1 MSPGLEDAIR
11 HAKLTKLEKTIA
23 EYVLK
28 NIGEVSFMTV
38 AELAKALDV
47 SDTSII
53 RTTRA
58 MGFSGFSDFQ
68 RSIQQELRRKM
79 QDMNRPMS
87 PKDRVLSK
95 SAKRDVVNPAT
106 QGLGLVLGY
115 LNSALEN
122 NGREKLDKTIDIL
135 TGSRQKF
142 ICGYRGS
149 GAVIDFF
156 AQKLRLFLPMVHT
169 LRSADSETIERL
181 ADISSEDC
189 LFVCSFPRYN
199 HMAIQASG
207 MARRAGAK
215 VIALTDKVTSPIA
228 QDADISLL
236 ADVDFPGFCNTYVAP
251 LFICDLLLLL
261 LSEKINLE
269 ASSKADLIEEYSQKL
284 KITYL

>member
-1 MSPGLEDAIR
+1 MYPSLEDAIR

-68 RSIQQELRRKM
+68 RSIQQEMRQKM
-79 QDMNRPMS
+79 QDMSTSLS
-87 PKDRVLSK
+87 PKDRVLSQGT
-95 SAKRDVVNPAT
+95 KRNTENLTA
-106 QGLGLVLGY
+106 QGFALAMGH
-115 LNSALEN
+115 LNTALEN
-122 NGREKLDKTIDIL
+122 NGREKLEKTLEIL
-135 TGSRQKF
+135 INSRQKF

-156 AQKLRLFLPMVHT
+156 AQKLRLFVPMVHT
-169 LRSADSETIERL
+169 LRSGDSETIERL
-181 ADISSEDC
+181 ADISPEDC

-199 HMAIQASG
+199 NMAIQAAS
-207 MARRAGAK
+207 MAREAGAK

-228 QDADISLL
+228 EDADISLL
-236 ADVDFPGFCNTYVAP
+236 AGADFPGFCNTYVAP
-251 LFICDLLLLL
+251 LFICDMLLLL
-261 LSEKINLE
+261 LSEKINLATSE
-269 ASSKADLIEEYSQKL
+269 KADLIEAYSRKL
-284 KITYL
+284 HINFL